1 MRVPRAYLSVATTR
15 PVLFQLSKHLT
26 LLMVLDSFNTCVFLH
41 LRMNSAYSS
50 QSRQTLR
57 KQNSADLPMPMI
69 NVRVSGSNFIS
80 SEAFISALNTT
91 DIMYTYESSE
101 QIKAELNSS
110 SAA

>member
-1 MRVPRAYLSVATTR
+1 
-15 PVLFQLSKHLT
+15 
-26 LLMVLDSFNTCVFLH
+26 
-41 LRMNSAYSS
+41 MNSAYSS

-101 QIKAELNSS
+101 LIKAELNSS